1 MEDKIMKKTYIN
13 PTMDIVKIASQ
24 AQILAG
30 SEQTMGSKG
39 NFGNGEGVTLGG
51 HSNDGDD
58 W

>member
-1 MEDKIMKKTYIN
+1 MKKTYIN

-39 NFGNGEGVTLGG
+39 NFGTGEGVTLGG